1 MDPVLLLSA
10 TLLLSLTAYSLLGG
24 ADYGGGV
31 WDLLAT
37 GRTAE
42 RQRAT
47 IAHAI
52 GPVWEANH
60 VWLIVAIVIV
70 FTGFP
75 RAFAA
80 LSTYLHVPLLFVLFG
95 IVLRGSAFVFRAYGR
110 DDPRHEWFWGRM
122 FAVASTTTPLFLGV
136 TLGAITEGRLPGT
149 PRGSFAEVYLLP
161 WMTPFCLAV
170 GAFALAVFA
179 FLAAVYL
186 TLEAHDAEER
196 AAFRLRALLSG
207 VAVGVLAGT
216 VLMLANQDVRHV
228 LVASPWAIPLH
239 GATGVSAVAAFG
251 FLWFE
256 RFRLA
261 RIAAGLQAGFILWG
275 WASAQYPYAIRPHLT
290 LVAAAGPENVVV
302 LLLQVLGAGAV
313 LLTPSLLFLFHI
325 FGPRGHRSR
334 QA

>member
-1 MDPVLLLSA
+1 
-10 TLLLSLTAYSLLGG
+10 
-24 ADYGGGV
+24 
-31 WDLLAT
+31 
-37 GRTAE
+37 
-42 RQRAT
+42 
-47 IAHAI
+47 
-52 GPVWEANH
+52 
-60 VWLIVAIVIV
+60 
-70 FTGFP
+70 
-75 RAFAA
+75 
-80 LSTYLHVPLLFVLFG
+80 
-95 IVLRGSAFVFRAYGR
+95 
-110 DDPRHEWFWGRM
+110 
-122 FAVASTTTPLFLGV
+122 
-136 TLGAITEGRLPGT
+136 
-149 PRGSFAEVYLLP
+149 
-161 WMTPFCLAV
+161 
-170 GAFALAVFA
+170 VFA

-196 AAFRLRALLSG
+196 AEFRLRALLSG
-207 VAVGVLAGT
+207 VAVGVLALT

-239 GATGVSAVAAFG
+239 VATGVSAVAAFG

-261 RIAAGLQAGFILWG
+261 RITAGLQAGFILWG